1 MTFLTKI
8 YLDTQKNIEQL
19 NEVLIVYNFLHK
31 DMVIDLCEDIGLKK
45 DKKMYNLV
53 SIFDLEEFLK
63 EKTPK
68 IIITFEDMDFSN
80 YNIENKLV
88 EFNFPITKYDK
99 LKLKKFLEKI

>member
-1 MTFLTKI
+1 
-8 YLDTQKNIEQL
+8 
-19 NEVLIVYNFLHK
+19 
-31 DMVIDLCEDIGLKK
+31 
-45 DKKMYNLV
+45 MYNLV

>member
-1 MTFLTKI
+1 
-8 YLDTQKNIEQL
+8 
-19 NEVLIVYNFLHK
+19 
-31 DMVIDLCEDIGLKK
+31 
-45 DKKMYNLV
+45 MYNLV

-68 IIITFEDMDFSN
+68 TIITFEDMDFSN